1 MNIVIDRRPSAE
13 LTNTEVVAYLFQELR
28 ARQCRTARQVRSAME
43 RMFPDLSTDRQAEC
57 LRQLATA
64 LS

>member
-28 ARQCRTARQVRSAME
+28 ARQYRTAKQVRSAME
-43 RMFPDLSTDRQAEC
+43 RMFPDLPPERQSAC
-57 LRQLATA
+57 LGQLARA